1 MWKDM
6 LKPKRFCSTK
16 TEKEKKKEI
25 DSSRKRINRNLVM
38 REREGRLGEG
48 IERTRRKLG
57 EAAGRQGRVLV
68 FWSLQRRL
76 VRNNNNIL
84 SSTVGWK
91 TKEMEF
97 CISRLTLPKFL
108 LHAPNT
114 NKACWCEWFRRMLR
128 RLHSTFRRA
137 AAEYRCGSETR
148 EGSTVLWQQKLRAR
162 NHLEK
167 VSVAGRKIFFPK
179 MSTS

>member
-1 MWKDM
+1 MEGHAETQKV
-6 LKPKRFCSTK
+6 LLNKNRKG
-16 TEKEKKKEI
+16 KKKEI

-84 SSTVGWK
+84 SSTVG
-91 TKEMEF
+91 
-97 CISRLTLPKFL
+97 
-108 LHAPNT
+108 
-114 NKACWCEWFRRMLR
+114 
-128 RLHSTFRRA
+128 
-137 AAEYRCGSETR
+137 
-148 EGSTVLWQQKLRAR
+148 
-162 NHLEK
+162 
-167 VSVAGRKIFFPK
+167 
-179 MSTS
+179 